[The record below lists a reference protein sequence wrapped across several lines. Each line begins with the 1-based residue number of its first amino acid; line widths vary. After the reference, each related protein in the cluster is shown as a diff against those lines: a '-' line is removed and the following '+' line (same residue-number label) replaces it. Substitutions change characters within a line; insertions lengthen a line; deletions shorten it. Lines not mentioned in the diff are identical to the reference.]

1 MMTTA
6 MLSIAILHFFLA
18 LFVRF
23 FQGNSSTFCSF
34 STFFLRAHARGK
46 EKNKRI
52 ENVFVEKMHISAQ
65 KSITQ

>member
-1 MMTTA
+1 MMATA
-6 MLSIAILHFFLA
+6 LFSTALLHFSLA

-23 FQGNSSTFCSF
+23 FQGNSGIFCSF

-52 ENVFVEKMHISAQ
+52 EKVFVGKMQISAQ